1 MQVRKM
7 LGSLI
12 AESDLISESQLQTR
26 VKEETNLMLQ
36 NLEIN
41 NIDKESEL
49 KSSVSADSDAPI
61 VRTVNSIIQQAVL
74 MKASD
79 IHLEP
84 MEDVMRVR
92 FRVDGML
99 KQIMGLP
106 KASSQAIVS
115 RIKIMADMDI
125 AEKRLPQDGRI
136 QLKINK
142 TVIDLRCSSIPT
154 VFGEKIVLRILD
166 RNNML
171 ISLEKLGF
179 TSELLTEYK
188 KLISISYGMILV
200 TGPTGSGKTTTLY
213 ATLNEINAVEKNIV
227 TIEDPVE
234 YILGGISQIGVNTK
248 AGLSFASGL
257 RSVLRQDPDIIM
269 IGEIRDR
276 ETADIAVRA
285 ATTGHLVFSTLH
297 TNDAA
302 GALLRLIDMGAEN
315 YLVAS
320 ALVGV
325 IAQRLVRRICRY
337 CKEEYIVNAGS
348 PQALFMGL
356 KERDMV
362 LYRGKGCYKCGY
374 TGYQGRMAIH
384 EALHVTDR
392 IRELIMEKASA
403 KKIKQAALADGM
415 IPLKEDGILKAI
427 KGLTTIDEVM
437 RVAYID

>member
-1 MQVRKM
+1 MEVRKK
-7 LGSLI
+7 LGSLLI
-12 AESDLISESQLQTR
+12 ESGLISESQLQTKIR
-26 VKEETNLMLQ
+26 EETNLALQ
-36 NLEIN
+36 NLQTNTIFE
-41 NIDKESEL
+41 ESEL
-49 KSSVSADSDAPI
+49 RSTNTGSDAPI
-61 VRTVNSIIQQAVL
+61 VRTVNSIIQQAIF
-74 MKASD
+74 MNASD

-84 MEDVMRVR
+84 MEDIMRVR
-92 FRVDGML
+92 FRIDGML
-99 KQIMGLP
+99 KQVMDLP

-142 TVIDLRCSSIPT
+142 SEIDLRCSSIPT
-154 VFGEKIVLRILD
+154 IFGEKIVLRILD
-166 RNNML
+166 RNNMI

-179 TSELLTEYK
+179 ASELLAEYK

-213 ATLNEINAVEKNIV
+213 ATLNEINTAEKNIV

-234 YILGGISQIGVNTK
+234 YILRGITQIGVNAK
-248 AGLSFASGL
+248 AGLSFARGL
-257 RSVLRQDPDIIM
+257 RSILRQDPDVIM

-297 TNDAA
+297 TNNAA
-302 GALLRLIDMGAEN
+302 GALPRLIDMGAEN

-320 ALVGV
+320 ALIGV
-325 IAQRLVRRICRY
+325 IAQRLVRRICPF
-337 CKEEYIVNAGS
+337 CKEEYIICAGS

-356 KERDMV
+356 KQKDIV

-374 TGYQGRMAIH
+374 SGYKGRMAIH
-384 EALHVTDR
+384 EVLRVNDR
-392 IRELIMEKASA
+392 IRVIMEKTLQ
-403 KKIKQAALADGM
+403 KN
-415 IPLKEDGILKAI
+415 
-427 KGLTTIDEVM
+427 
-437 RVAYID
+437 